1 MDDALERADPD
12 CLTPAEEA
20 ELLRGAPWRRLVVL
34 GDSIA
39 AGVREPRAGYRDLCF
54 ADRLAAA
61 LAEGRL
67 ADGRRAPR
75 DQPHRSRHLDSR
87 HVDPQHLDVQYLNLG
102 VPWARLTDVRD
113 GQLPAA
119 LRFEPDLALVVA
131 GGNDTLRPD
140 YDPEQSW
147 RELLEIAL
155 PLADR
160 GALVVTIGLFD
171 LARSGLLSPRTAA
184 TMAGLFDRLDAI
196 TAAVA
201 AQVGGLHVDTHHHPR
216 AADPAIFASDRV
228 HANAAGHAIA
238 SAAIIRA
245 LTAHRPADDARPS
258 MPGRG

>member
-1 MDDALERADPD
+1 MTVLDDALERADPD
-12 CLTPAEEA
+12 CLAPAEEA
-20 ELLRGAPWRRLVVL
+20 ELLRGAPWQRLVVL

-61 LAEGRL
+61 LADERG
-67 ADGRRAPR
+67 APR
-75 DQPHRSRHLDSR
+75 DQLHRSRQADESDESGGTH
-87 HVDPQHLDVQYLNLG
+87 YLNLG
-102 VPWARLTDVRD
+102 VPWACLTDVRD

-119 LRFEPDLALVVA
+119 LRFEPDLALIVA
-131 GGNDTLRPD
+131 GGNDTLRPG
-140 YDPEQSW
+140 YDPDQAW
-147 RELLEIAL
+147 RELLDIAL

-171 LARSGLLSPRTAA
+171 LARSGLVSPRTAA
-184 TMAGLFDRLDAI
+184 TMAGLLDRLDTI

-245 LTAHRPADDARPS
+245 LAARC
-258 MPGRG
+258 RGEAL

>member
-1 MDDALERADPD
+1 MTVLDDTLERTDPD

-20 ELLRGAPWRRLVVL
+20 ALLRAAPWRRLVVL

-61 LAEGRL
+61 LA
-67 ADGRRAPR
+67 DGRKAPR
-75 DQPHRSRHLDSR
+75 DRPHRSGEPGDARHLDYLN
-87 HVDPQHLDVQYLNLG
+87 LDYLNLG
-102 VPWARLTDVRD
+102 VPWACLTDVRD

-119 LRFEPDLALVVA
+119 LRFEPDLALIAA

-140 YDPEQSW
+140 YDPDRAW
-147 RELLEIAL
+147 RELLDIAL

-160 GALVVTIGLFD
+160 GVLVVTIGLFD
-171 LARSGLLSPRTAA
+171 LARSGLVSPRTGA
-184 TMAGLFDRLDAI
+184 TMASRLDRLDVI

-238 SAAIIRA
+238 SAAIIRTLA
-245 LTAHRPADDARPS
+245 ARLGDPDAGQRVD
-258 MPGRG
+258 RQ